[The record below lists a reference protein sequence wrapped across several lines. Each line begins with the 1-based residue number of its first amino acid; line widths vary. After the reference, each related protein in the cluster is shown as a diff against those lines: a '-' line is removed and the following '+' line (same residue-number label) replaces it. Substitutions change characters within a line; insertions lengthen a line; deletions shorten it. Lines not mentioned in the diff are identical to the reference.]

1 MSGRV
6 VTRLAPLVLVLAAS
20 LSACGGD
27 GDTDPPATDQSS
39 SSSPTDS
46 PSDSPSDSGST
57 STGDGVA
64 VTVTREGDSFTPNGE
79 RVELG
84 IDQTLVLTI
93 EADEAGELHVHSTP
107 EQEIAYDA
115 GTSEHEIVID
125 RPGVVEVESH
135 EPDVILLQ
143 LEVR

>member
-1 MSGRV
+1 MSGPV
-6 VTRLAPLVLVLAAS
+6 VSRLVPLVLVLAAS
-20 LSACGGD
+20 LSACGAD
-27 GDTDPPATDQSS
+27 EDTDPPATDQSS
-39 SSSPTDS
+39 SSSPSDS
-46 PSDSPSDSGST
+46 PSDSPSESET
-57 STGDGVA
+57 SSADDGVA

-84 IDQTLVLTI
+84 VDQPLVLTI
-93 EADEAGELHVHSTP
+93 EADQAGELHVHSTP
-107 EQEIAYDA
+107 EQEIPYDA

-135 EPDVILLQ
+135 EPDLVLLQ

>member
-6 VTRLAPLVLVLAAS
+6 VTRLAPLVLVLAAA

-39 SSSPTDS
+39 SSA
-46 PSDSPSDSGST
+46 PSDSASDSGST
-57 STGDGVA
+57 STGDGA
-64 VTVTREGDSFTPNGE
+64 AITVTREGDSFTPNGE

-84 IDQTLVLTI
+84 VDQTLELTI

-135 EPDVILLQ
+135 DPDVVLLQ